1 MRRKQLEP
9 NTLAISTLVL
19 ALIII
24 IVAGLIATVVIAV
37 VFLGL
42 WKPFGQVVGS
52 GIIETK
58 NWNFTGFTIVEV
70 GGGFEFKVSQ
80 SDSFSTSVMAD
91 DNMLDYI
98 EISQAGDTLTIGLK
112 WGYSY
117 HNVTLKAEVTL
128 PILSELEFSGGT
140 HGNIEKF
147 TSSYNFILELSGG
160 SHLSGN
166 FTTSANAQ
174 FTLSGGSHLIEL
186 EGAADY
192 LTISGSGGSQLDL
205 SDFSVH
211 DATVNLGGGS
221 QATINLDGRLSGDLS
236 GGSHLNYLGNPT
248 SIDVDTSGGSTVNP
262 K

>member
-9 NTLAISTLVL
+9 NTLAISTLVI

-24 IVAGLIATVVIAV
+24 IVAGLIATVVVAA

-58 NWNFTGFTIVEV
+58 NWDITGFTIVEV
-70 GGGFEFKVSQ
+70 GWGFEVKVSQ
-80 SDSFSTSVMAD
+80 SDSFGTSIRAD
-91 DNMLDYI
+91 NNMFDYI
-98 EISQAGDTLTIGLK
+98 EISQSGDILTIGLK
-112 WGYSY
+112 WGYNY
-117 HNVTLKAEVTL
+117 RNVTLKAEVTL

-140 HGNIEKF
+140 HGIVEEF

-160 SHLSGN
+160 SHFSGN

-186 EGAADY
+186 EGAANY

-205 SDFSVH
+205 SHFPVH
-211 DATVNLGGGS
+211 DANVNLDGGS

-236 GGSHLNYLGNPT
+236 GCSHLKYLGSPT
-248 SIDVDTSGGSTVNP
+248 SVDVNTSGGSIVNP